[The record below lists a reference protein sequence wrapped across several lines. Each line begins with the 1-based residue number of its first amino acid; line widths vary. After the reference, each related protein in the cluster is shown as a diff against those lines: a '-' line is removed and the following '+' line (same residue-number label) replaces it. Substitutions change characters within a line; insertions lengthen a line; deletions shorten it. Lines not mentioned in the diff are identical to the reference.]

1 MRNGFTFKGRHS
13 SEFGVTVK
21 TKSRPLRPSVKTSLA
36 DLPCRD
42 GVYDFSEANALGREC
57 FNERTFVIE
66 IAVMADD
73 IYQMQDKLSA
83 LSLWLC
89 GGGELIFDDMP
100 LVKWVCKVS
109 DEIIYMP
116 ERGGRKSVIEAS
128 MRAKPFGIAIFDSD
142 GPEIGIDI
150 TLGTN
155 IPIGLA
161 DMHTYSF
168 SGSKNMTVVNW
179 GDRPARPVMSISGAS
194 GNVSL
199 SLGDKKLSFTCD
211 GNVTVDFDKQSVT
224 DSAGNYLAVSGGF
237 FEFPPGGSMLKASG
251 SGNIKAHMVFNPEF
265 MYNLNIDFVD
275 WGNEYA

>member
-21 TKSRPLRPSVKTSLA
+21 TKSRPLRPSVKTSSVS
-36 DLPCRD
+36 LPCRD

-66 IAVMADD
+66 IAAIADD

-116 ERGGRKSVIEAS
+116 ERGGRKSVIEVS
-128 MRAKPFGIAIFDSD
+128 MRVKPFGIAIFDSD
-142 GPEIGIDI
+142 GPEINFDMV
-150 TLGTN
+150 LGTN

-168 SGSKNMTVVNW
+168 SGSKTMTVVNW
-179 GDRPARPVMSISGAS
+179 GNRPARPVISISGAS
-194 GNVSL
+194 GNLSL
-199 SLGDKKLSFTCD
+199 SLGGKELSFAC
-211 GNVTVDFDKQSVT
+211 GGEVTVDFDKQSVT
-224 DSAGNYLAVSGGF
+224 DSEGNYIAVSGDF
-237 FEFPPGGSMLKASG
+237 FEFPPGESALSVSG
-251 SGNIKAHMVFNPEF
+251 SGNIKAHMVFSPEF
-265 MYNLNIDFVD
+265 MYNLNLDFVD
-275 WGNEYA
+275 WGSEYA

>member
-21 TKSRPLRPSVKTSLA
+21 TKSRPLRPSVKTSFVS
-36 DLPCRD
+36 LPCRD

-66 IAVMADD
+66 IAAIADD

-116 ERGGRKSVIEAS
+116 ERGGRKSVIEVS
-128 MRAKPFGIAIFDSD
+128 MRVKPFGIAIFDSD
-142 GPEIGIDI
+142 GPEINFDMV
-150 TLGTN
+150 LGTN

-168 SGSKNMTVVNW
+168 SGSKTMTVVNW
-179 GDRPARPVMSISGAS
+179 GNRPARPVISISGAS
-194 GNVSL
+194 GNLSL
-199 SLGDKKLSFTCD
+199 SLGGKELSFAC
-211 GNVTVDFDKQSVT
+211 GGEVTVDFDKQSVT
-224 DSAGNYLAVSGGF
+224 DSEGNYIAVSGDF
-237 FEFPPGGSMLKASG
+237 FEFPPGETALSVSG
-251 SGNIKAHMVFNPEF
+251 SGNIKAHMVFSPEF
-265 MYNLNIDFVD
+265 MYNLNLDFVD
-275 WGNEYA
+275 WGSEYA